1 MDYLRPTFSR
11 TRPWPDCPFE
21 VLRGVT
27 SAEKERSFEG
37 QHAFCVVTDGSTEVE
52 SNGRR
57 FTLNSGEAAS
67 LGPAGT
73 HFSRT
78 VTPTCDFIVVL
89 VSAFGVEKAR
99 RRLDLP
105 RDLLIKTRH
114 LTERTAVRTILELAD
129 AIDDIVDEA
138 AMDDRLD
145 ECIAVLATLPD
156 RAPLRDAAT
165 CVNDADLFL
174 RTTRSQVSLDELVEI
189 VDVDRLTLIRSF
201 VEEVG
206 STPLMYHQRVRL
218 EMARHLLDDGAAI
231 GQVATLT
238 GFRTAGEFTRQFRRQ
253 YGFTAARYA
262 AQADTAAPSLPRRRA
277 ALA

>member
-89 VSAFGVEKAR
+89 VSAFK
-99 RRLDLP
+99 
-105 RDLLIKTRH
+105 
-114 LTERTAVRTILELAD
+114 
-129 AIDDIVDEA
+129 
-138 AMDDRLD
+138 
-145 ECIAVLATLPD
+145 
-156 RAPLRDAAT
+156 
-165 CVNDADLFL
+165 
-174 RTTRSQVSLDELVEI
+174 
-189 VDVDRLTLIRSF
+189 
-201 VEEVG
+201 
-206 STPLMYHQRVRL
+206 
-218 EMARHLLDDGAAI
+218 
-231 GQVATLT
+231 
-238 GFRTAGEFTRQFRRQ
+238 
-253 YGFTAARYA
+253 
-262 AQADTAAPSLPRRRA
+262 
-277 ALA
+277 